1 MSVKDKKRG
10 RPLAEGEALSQER
23 IIQAAKLQMK
33 ESRKVPSIRALASS
47 LNVDAMAI
55 YHYFKNKQAL
65 LEALTCSLVDEIY
78 EPSCD
83 EKWQTELQQ
92 LSASYLQLLDD
103 YPGLLT
109 VLLSMDSVGPAQV
122 FQTRFEEVTQTL
134 ELQEQA
140 QQDAICLLVDYLHGF
155 ALAMECNPDREALNV
170 SMTSGAVALICKAIE
185 A

>member
-1 MSVKDKKRG
+1 MSVKEKRRG
-10 RPLAEGEALSQER
+10 RPLADSETLSQAR
-23 IIQAAKLQMK
+23 IITAAKLLMK
-33 ESRKVPSIRALASS
+33 ESKKVPSIRALASN
-47 LNVDAMAI
+47 LDVDAMAI

-83 EKWQTELQQ
+83 EQWQIELQK

-109 VLLSMDSVGPAQV
+109 VLLSIESVGPAQV

-134 ELQEQA
+134 KLQGQA
-140 QQDAICLLVDYLHGF
+140 QQDAICLLVDYLHGV

-170 SMTSGAVALICKAIE
+170 SMTSGAIALICKAIE

>member
-10 RPLAEGEALSQER
+10 RPLAEGKALSQEL

-83 EKWQTELQQ
+83 EQWQTELQK
-92 LSASYLQLLDD
+92 LSVSYLQLLDD

-109 VLLSMDSVGPAQV
+109 VLLSMDSVGPAEV
-122 FQTRFEEVTQTL
+122 FQTRFEVITQRLNYRGRHNKMRFAYWLIIYMVLHLLWSVTQ
-134 ELQEQA
+134 
-140 QQDAICLLVDYLHGF
+140 
-155 ALAMECNPDREALNV
+155 
-170 SMTSGAVALICKAIE
+170 IE
-185 A
+185 KR

>member
-1 MSVKDKKRG
+1 MSVKEKRRG
-10 RPLAEGEALSQER
+10 RPLADSETLSQVR
-23 IIQAAKLQMK
+23 IITTAKLLMK
-33 ESRKVPSIRALASS
+33 ESKKVPSIRALASN
-47 LNVDAMAI
+47 LDVDAMAI

-83 EKWQTELQQ
+83 EPWQIELQK
-92 LSASYLQLLDD
+92 LSVSYLQLLDD

-109 VLLSMDSVGPAQV
+109 VLLSIDSVGPAQV

-134 ELQEQA
+134 KLQGQA
-140 QQDAICLLVDYLHGF
+140 QQDAICLLVDYLHGV

-170 SMTSGAVALICKAIE
+170 SMTSGAIALICKAIE